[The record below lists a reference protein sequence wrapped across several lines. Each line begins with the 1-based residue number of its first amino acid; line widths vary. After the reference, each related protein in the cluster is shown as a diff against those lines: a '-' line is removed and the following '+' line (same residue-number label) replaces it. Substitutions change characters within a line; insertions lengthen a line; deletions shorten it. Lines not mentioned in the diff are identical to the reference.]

1 MRRILPL
8 ACLLLL
14 GSALADPLE
23 GTYDVRRDTF
33 LDGTLKGTLKIT
45 AEGQALRFT
54 WDAPY
59 GKFSGLGL
67 RLGNAVA
74 VAVGKPECGVA
85 IYAQKGRTFTGI
97 WTVTGAGVGTETFDW
112 DGLKAARVAVRGSNP
127 DGSTYT
133 GDLLLP
139 VHNGYT
145 MPEWI
150 IGKNETSGSGILR
163 DGTLATAFGDQNCQV
178 ALYRLNPATGELSG
192 MFFQPDNA
200 QVMKQP
206 ETATRR

>member
-8 ACLLLL
+8 ASLLLL

-45 AEGQALRFT
+45 AQGKALRFT

-85 IYAQKGRTFTGI
+85 IYTQKGRTFTGN
-97 WTVTGAGVGTETFDW
+97 WTMTGAGVGTETFDW

-139 VHNGYT
+139 VDNGYT

-150 IGKNETSGSGILR
+150 IGKNETFGSGILR

-192 MFFQPDNA
+192 AFYQPDNV
-200 QVMKQP
+200 QLMTQP